1 MVADWELDDEAEK
14 IGDERRWED
23 AQLAAKLVISGYERD
38 SAVGAIKSVNEN
50 RESHRNDPGVHI
62 DGDGE
67 QPSEWTIE
75 ECNYPNEVKGEFNPQ
90 QVYTIAQKL
99 IDDF

>member
-1 MVADWELDDEAEK
+1 MAADWALDDEAEK
-14 IGDERRWED
+14 IADERRWAD
-23 AQLAAKLVISGYERD
+23 AQLAAKLVIRGYERD

-67 QPSEWTIE
+67 QPSKWTIE
-75 ECNYPNEVKGEFNPQ
+75 ECNYPNEVKGEFNLQ
-90 QVYTIAQKL
+90 QVYKIAQKL
-99 IDDF
+99 IDKF